1 MGDHEKNGCKA
12 LTCQSLPSES
22 GRSERGREEELSV
35 KAGRHL
41 FSGPCI
47 FVTAAADTSQIP
59 LCHLPEI
66 AFAGRSNVG
75 KSSLIN
81 ALTGRRALA
90 RVSKKPGC
98 TQKIFFFQVSNR
110 LMLVDLPGYGYAAAP
125 KSIVQQWTG
134 LVCSYLRCRQ
144 SLRNTL
150 LLIDSRHGIKENDRV
165 MMRLLDKAAVSYQVI
180 LSKADKVGLQERTT
194 QLLAVSA
201 EVASHAAACPGVP
214 TISAE
219 RQIGVPGLRAL
230 LERLVPSV

>member
-12 LTCQSLPSES
+12 LTCKPLPSEP
-22 GRSERGREEELSV
+22 GRSKRGREDGFSIE
-35 KAGRHL
+35 AGRRF
-41 FSGPCI
+41 FSGSCQ

-66 AFAGRSNVG
+66 AFAGCSNVG

-81 ALTGRRALA
+81 ALMRGRALA
-90 RVSKKPGC
+90 RVSTKPGC

-134 LVCSYLRCRQ
+134 LVYSYLRGRQ

-150 LLIDSRHGIKENDRV
+150 LLIDSRHGIKEKDRV
-165 MMRLLDKAAVSYQVI
+165 MMRLLDQAAVSYQLI
-180 LSKADKVGLQERTT
+180 LSKADKVGIAEMTAQ
-194 QLLAVSA
+194 QVAVSA
-201 EVASHAAACPGVP
+201 EVACHTAAHPAVF
-214 TISAE
+214 TVSAK
-219 RQIGVPGLRAL
+219 RYTNIPVLRAML
-230 LERLVPSV
+230 VKLVPSV